1 MDWNNILEGSIT
13 TIIGVLI
20 GGGVSIF
27 LLVWQ
32 LNKQKED
39 FKQIQKDNRNLLVL
53 ETKINYLIDAKNG
66 LSDLLGNRL
75 STHYGDISGF
85 IILIQKLENK
95 SAKMYTYIST
105 VKAFFSSFNEKS
117 EKTEEL
123 EKIRND
129 MTANAEDIFKSDD
142 AKKQLEYFEVLLT
155 EVLKELNVKILYLIH
170 ELSKEIN

>member
-1 MDWNNILEGSIT
+1 M
-13 TIIGVLI
+13 
-20 GGGVSIF
+20 
-27 LLVWQ
+27 
-32 LNKQKED
+32 
-39 FKQIQKDNRNLLVL
+39 
-53 ETKINYLIDAKNG
+53 IDAKNG